1 MRCRQTEK
9 LSKVRHGGIGLC
21 EYLLNPYILNIR
33 TRIRTNHLSL
43 FRISPKRQERLDDIY
58 RLHKEGKS
66 TKEITDF
73 MNQKYGTTLRT
84 NRPYYPQLI
93 WVSLDKY
100 KKHKKRLLEEETIKE
115 VYFDYVDIKKT
126 KLPKEFITKKDPFI
140 YWMNKRQQK
149 NKPKTKLTNLINSII

>member
-1 MRCRQTEK
+1 MTDITPRNKKNTPRIKNINRKRTNFLNK
-9 LSKVRHGGIGLC
+9 NVHPNTIRHGGIGLC

-66 TKEITDF
+66 TQEITDF

-93 WVSLDKY
+93 WVSMDKY
-100 KKHKKRLLEEETIKE
+100 KKHKKRLLDYEETIEE
-115 VYFDYVDIKKT
+115 VYFDYIDIKKT
-126 KLPKEFITKKDPFI
+126 KLPKEFIMSNF
-140 YWMNKRQQK
+140 
-149 NKPKTKLTNLINSII
+149 L

>member
-1 MRCRQTEK
+1 M
-9 LSKVRHGGIGLC
+9 C

-66 TKEITDF
+66 TQEITDF

-84 NRPYYPQLI
+84 NRPYYPQLV
-93 WVSLDKY
+93 WGSLDKY
-100 KKHKKRLLEEETIKE
+100 KKRLKRLDSIEECYVSVEFE
-115 VYFDYVDIKKT
+115 YVDIKKT
-126 KLPKEFITKKDPFI
+126 NLPTEFIMSNF
-140 YWMNKRQQK
+140 
-149 NKPKTKLTNLINSII
+149 L

>member
-1 MRCRQTEK
+1 M
-9 LSKVRHGGIGLC
+9 C

-58 RLHKEGKS
+58 RLDKEGKS
-66 TKEITDF
+66 TQEITDF

-100 KKHKKRLLEEETIKE
+100 KKHKERLLDYEETIEE

-126 KLPKEFITKKDPFI
+126 KLPKEFIMSNF
-140 YWMNKRQQK
+140 
-149 NKPKTKLTNLINSII
+149 L